1 MSASTVL
8 LQPQNPALKP
18 GTCFHCH
25 EACPPEAAGTHLR
38 IGDKQFCCN
47 GCKMVY
53 EILSAH
59 DLCDFYTLDDQAGR
73 TLRNQRSAHA
83 YAYLDDAEVREKLL
97 EFDNGQM
104 AQATFYLPQM
114 HCVSCIWLLEH
125 LCRLDAGTTHS
136 RVNFLK
142 KTVTIQFDPAQTT
155 LRKLAALLA
164 SIGYAPEINLG
175 DVEGK
180 KAPRITRK
188 LAYQLGVAG
197 FAVGNIM
204 LFSFPEYVGMS
215 LDDEPWFAS
224 VFGYL
229 SIALALPVLLFS
241 ARDYFISAWQGIRN
255 RQLNIDIPLCLALA
269 SLFGRSVW
277 EILTHSG

>member
-83 YAYLDDAEVREKLL
+83 YAYLDASANLR
-97 EFDNGQM
+97 
-104 AQATFYLPQM
+104 ATKRSISALGVV
-114 HCVSCIWLLEH
+114 CTVNWLARTDIAH
-125 LCRLDAGTTHS
+125 DSNWA
-136 RVNFLK
+136 V
-142 KTVTIQFDPAQTT
+142 TT
-155 LRKLAALLA
+155 LCTY
-164 SIGYAPEINLG
+164 I
-175 DVEGK
+175 
-180 KAPRITRK
+180 
-188 LAYQLGVAG
+188 
-197 FAVGNIM
+197 
-204 LFSFPEYVGMS
+204 
-215 LDDEPWFAS
+215 
-224 VFGYL
+224 
-229 SIALALPVLLFS
+229 
-241 ARDYFISAWQGIRN
+241 
-255 RQLNIDIPLCLALA
+255 LCDP
-269 SLFGRSVW
+269 S
-277 EILTHSG
+277 